1 MCTVSSAMLRTIAVR
16 PCMSVLALPSSPL
29 HISTLRLKDNTRR
42 LPVASSR
49 AGPSVKAT
57 SRRES
62 VAQVRAEASRA
73 RWEAERQHAERV
85 RGLHPTCSVYFQSSF
100 EQKQWPLA
108 DIVAM
113 LRETAV
119 PEVYD
124 CLDNPLTARI
134 YVNMRTKKTTKFL
147 SKYEFPVR
155 LPHPLTFL
163 PKRRIIALCKDP
175 DQIQACINTG
185 AVAAG
190 GTDIVTRIETGGFHW
205 DEYDDVVAHPDFLDS
220 LNRLRKVLR
229 NRLPTVKNG
238 RVGENLATL
247 VTEQQESVLLTS
259 SSIEGVPEVTQLM
272 VTLGQLSWDIEKL
285 NGNLMTYLQALEENK
300 SSRTHGEVV
309 EKIEL
314 ECLPCDE
321 TLLLNP
327 APLLELIRSKLTA
340 EKNTKSSHKDDES
353 EEVTA
358 AV

>member
-238 RVGENLATL
+238 VFIKL
-247 VTEQQESVLLTS
+247 
-259 SSIEGVPEVTQLM
+259 
-272 VTLGQLSWDIEKL
+272 LSWDIEKL